1 MRCPT
6 QAVPDNWGSGEMV
19 RVYAAEF
26 SFGLLSHKL
35 DDEPSRIQ
43 GINKNQNPE
52 GTG

>member
-6 QAVPDNWGSGEMV
+6 QTVPDNWGSGEMV

-26 SFGLLSHKL
+26 FLGLLSHKL

-43 GINKNQNPE
+43 QEPE
-52 GTG
+52 S